1 MWCPSCRTEYREGS
15 TRCADCGA
23 ELVDE
28 LPAPV
33 ARIRDLERGHDRV
46 DGPFLPD
53 DDTVELM
60 TTNDAEA
67 EVTAAHL
74 RSAGIPAVAFG
85 VSAYTGYGAA
95 FARSQ
100 GSRVMVRRG
109 DLDAARALVIDLEQE
124 APAEPRV
131 RRRAPK
137 AAWALVVL
145 FFAPM
150 FFTPWTWMALVVAG
164 AIAAVIAAIR
174 FVSIRR

>member
-1 MWCPSCRTEYREGS
+1 M
-15 TRCADCGA
+15 
-23 ELVDE
+23 
-28 LPAPV
+28 
-33 ARIRDLERGHDRV
+33 

-67 EVTAAHL
+67 QVTAAHL

-100 GSRVMVRRG
+100 GTRVMVRRG
-109 DLDAARALVIDLEQE
+109 DLDAARALVVDLEQD

-131 RRRAPK
+131 RRRTPK
-137 AAWALVVL
+137 AAWALLVL

-150 FFTPWTWMALVVAG
+150 FYTPWTWMVFAVVGVVVA
-164 AIAAVIAAIR
+164 IVAAIR
-174 FVSIRR
+174 FVSIGR